1 MTLAFYKVNNSQDYN
16 RHTFDDIYDE
26 PEKIKEMLSKLGDDE
41 LSVYDFDNKYDKIA
55 FVDDYNEEIYDGGW
69 WCVSF

>member
-41 LSVYDFDNKYDKIA
+41 LSVYDLDNKYDKIA